1 MLTPLTSACELEV
14 LYRDDVLLV
23 VNKPSGLLVHNGWAR
38 EEVTALRLAR
48 KLAGQWVYP
57 LHRLDRSASG
67 VLVFTLGPQ
76 WAAAAQELWHGP
88 HTQKT
93 YLALVRGTPPEQI
106 TIDHPL
112 APEKGKP
119 KRPATT
125 EVERLASA
133 GRYSL
138 VQARPLTGRLHQIR
152 RHLKHVSH
160 PIIGDVRY
168 GKREHNHLLREQV
181 GLNRLGLHALELT
194 LPHPHSGEV
203 LRLRA
208 PLPEDLLQP
217 LRRLGLWG
225 ERDNAVTDPGG
236 NESFTTPREPFG

>member
-1 MLTPLTSACELEV
+1 MLTPLTSAPELSV
-14 LYRDDVLLV
+14 LYRDAVLLV

-38 EEVTALRLAR
+38 EEVTALSLAR

-76 WAAAAQELWHGP
+76 WVAAAQELWNGP

-93 YLALVRGTPPEQI
+93 HLALVRGTPPEHV

-125 EVERLASA
+125 EVKRLNNA

-152 RHLKHVSH
+152 RHLKHISH

-168 GKREHNHLLREQV
+168 GKREHNHLLRDNY
-181 GLNRLGLHALELT
+181 GLNRLALHARELT
-194 LPHPHSGEV
+194 LPHPHSGEP
-203 LRLRA
+203 LRLHA
-208 PLPEDLLQP
+208 PLPDDLLLP
-217 LRRLGLWG
+217 LQRLGLWG
-225 ERDNAVTDPGG
+225 ERDGAPGGNGG
-236 NESFTTPREPFG
+236 NESFTTTGGPFG